1 MRPKT
6 ATFGCRKFVAYDEG
20 HWELLRE
27 KRDRARD
34 VMLQLA
40 RVGLPSVVYGS
51 VARGDVNEKSDVD
64 VFVPC
69 NVPSY
74 RIELAVDWI
83 ERRIVQATPNYAI
96 KGELIVEEGVTV
108 SFPLVRM
115 RDRELDFYR
124 FGGCINLD
132 QLNRGVRVPGV
143 DKRLVL
149 ILPREGGHEEVP
161 INEMQPSEVARVLGV
176 CLDIVLERM
185 RVLERRRE
193 VGRTGVFLLHSVPP
207 DESFE
212 SELMAIARKNPV
224 VRKLIESRS

>member
-6 ATFGCRKFVAYDEG
+6 ATFGCRKFVSYSEE

-27 KRDRARD
+27 KRDRARE

-40 RVGLPSVVYGS
+40 KAGLPSVVYGS

-64 VFVPC
+64 IFVPC

-96 KGELIVEEGVTV
+96 KGEFIVEEGVTV

>member
-6 ATFGCRKFVAYDEG
+6 ATYGCRKEVKYTEER
-20 HWELLRE
+20 WELLKE
-27 KRDRARD
+27 KRKIALNLMEKLSR
-34 VMLQLA
+34 L
-40 RVGLPSVVYGS
+40 GLPSIVYGS
-51 VARGDVNEKSDVD
+51 VARGDVSEKSDVD

-83 ERRIVQATPNYAI
+83 DRRIVQATPNYAI

-115 RDRELDFYR
+115 KDRELDFYR
-124 FGGCINLD
+124 FGGCLTLE
-132 QLNRGVRVPGV
+132 QLRRNIRVPGV

-149 ILPREGGHEEVP
+149 ILPKEDGHEEVP
-161 INEMQPSEVARVLGV
+161 INEMQPSEVAKTLGV
-176 CLDIVLERM
+176 CLEIVLERM

-193 VGRTGVFLLHSVPP
+193 VGRTGVFLLHSVPS

-212 SELMAIARKNPV
+212 SELVNIAKKNPA